1 MDKQGKIWGFT
12 SEIFHKNNVE
22 VHRIEG
28 NSNSHCSKH
37 MHEHKYNMFFVES
50 GMMIVKRWKNDYDL
64 VDTTVLDEGQ
74 SCIVPPGEYHQFFI
88 QDSCIAYE
96 FYWVQIDPK
105 DIVRE
110 SVGGISN
117 E

>member
-1 MDKQGKIWGFT
+1 MNKQGKIWGFT
-12 SEIFHKNNVE
+12 SEIFSKNNVE

-28 NSNSHCSKH
+28 NANSHCSKH

-50 GMMIVKRWKNDYDL
+50 GTMVIERWKNDYKL
-64 VDTTVLDEGQ
+64 VDSTVLTAGQ
-74 SCIVPPGEYHQFFI
+74 SCVVPPCEYHQFFV
-88 QDSCIAYE
+88 QDDCVAYE
-96 FYWVQIDPK
+96 FYWVEISSK

-110 SVGGISN
+110 SVGGVN